1 MSSASTSTKPLTVVV
16 AEDEPAMLSLVARH
30 LRTLGFQV
38 HDAADGET
46 AWRLTQQH
54 HPDLVMLDVMMPQMS
69 GWEVAKLVKAP
80 GAAGGTLANTPV
92 LMLTGIGE
100 SMNAMTSP
108 LFADGWLDKPFE
120 FAKLDEKI
128 RELLAKYGKDMPSRR
143 ALDDADLDEEPV
155 AEAAPAPTPK
165 PARAAKKAAKKPAKK
180 AAAKKVGKA
189 SAKATKATKK
199 APAKAAAP
207 AKKAPA
213 KAAAPAK
220 KAAAKKATKKA
231 SGGSAAKAPAAKKAT
246 KAKATAGRRSTAK
259 KPRAA
264 ARRSS

>member
-30 LRTLGFQV
+30 LKTLGFQV

-54 HPDLVMLDVMMPQMS
+54 RPDLVMLDVMMPQMS

-128 RELLAKYGKDMPSRR
+128 GELLAKYGKEMPPRR
-143 ALDDADLDEEPV
+143 ALDDADLDEEP
-155 AEAAPAPTPK
+155 AEEAAPAPK

-180 AAAKKVGKA
+180 AAAKKA
-189 SAKATKATKK
+189 AKAPTKAAKTTKK
-199 APAKAAAP
+199 AAAKAAAP
-207 AKKAPA
+207 AKKT
-213 KAAAPAK
+213 
-220 KAAAKKATKKA
+220 AAKKATKKA
-231 SGGSAAKAPAAKKAT
+231 SGGKAAATKKAAPT
-246 KAKATAGRRSTAK
+246 KAKSTAGRKSTAK

>member
-30 LRTLGFQV
+30 LKTLGFQV

-128 RELLAKYGKDMPSRR
+128 GELLAKYGKEMPARR
-143 ALDDADLDEEPV
+143 ALDDADLDEEP
-155 AEAAPAPTPK
+155 AEEAAPAPAPK
-165 PARAAKKAAKKPAKK
+165 PARVAKKAAKKPVKK
-180 AAAKKVGKA
+180 AAAKKAGKA
-189 SAKATKATKK
+189 T
-199 APAKAAAP
+199 AKAAKTTKKP
-207 AKKAPA
+207 AA

-231 SGGSAAKAPAAKKAT
+231 SGGKAAATKKAAPT
-246 KAKATAGRRSTAK
+246 KAKSTAGRKSTAK

>member
-1 MSSASTSTKPLTVVV
+1 
-16 AEDEPAMLSLVARH
+16 MLSLVARH

-38 HDAADGET
+38 YEAADGET
-46 AWRLTQQH
+46 AWRLTQEH

-80 GAAGGTLANTPV
+80 GAAGGTLTNTPV

-128 RELLAKYGKDMPSRR
+128 REMLAKYGKEMPPRR
-143 ALDDADLDEEPV
+143 NLDEIEDESV
-155 AEAAPAPTPK
+155 AAE
-165 PARAAKKAAKKPAKK
+165 PARPAKKATKKTAKKATKTATTKTAAKATKAAVKTTKKTAAKKPAKT
-180 AAAKKVGKA
+180 AA
-189 SAKATKATKK
+189 K
-199 APAKAAAP
+199 APAKAAA
-207 AKKAPA
+207 KAPA
-213 KAAAPAK
+213 KAAGRAKKAAAAKKSTTKPTGKAAPAK
-220 KAAAKKATKKA
+220 KAATTKAT
-231 SGGSAAKAPAAKKAT
+231 
-246 KAKATAGRRSTAK
+246 ATAGRKAAAK
-259 KPRAA
+259 KPRVA

>member
-1 MSSASTSTKPLTVVV
+1 MSSTSTSTKPLTVVV

-30 LRTLGFQV
+30 LKTLGFHV

-46 AWRLTQQH
+46 AWRLIQQH
-54 HPDLVMLDVMMPQMS
+54 HPAFIMLDVMMPQMS

-80 GAAGGTLANTPV
+80 GAAGGSLANTPV

-128 RELLAKYGKDMPSRR
+128 RELLAKYGKDMPPRR
-143 ALDDADLDEEPV
+143 ALDDAELDDEPEE
-155 AEAAPAPTPK
+155 EAAPAPK
-165 PARAAKKAAKKPAKK
+165 PRAAKKSAKKPAKK
-180 AAAKKVGKA
+180 VAAKKAGKA
-189 SAKATKATKK
+189 TAKAAKTTKK
-199 APAKAAAP
+199 AA
-207 AKKAPA
+207 A

-220 KAAAKKATKKA
+220 KAATKKAPKKAT
-231 SGGSAAKAPAAKKAT
+231 GGAAGKAPAAKKAPAK
-246 KAKATAGRRSTAK
+246 KAKATAGRKAAAK

>member
-30 LRTLGFQV
+30 LRTLGFHV

-46 AWRLTQQH
+46 AWRLIQQH
-54 HPDLVMLDVMMPQMS
+54 HPELVMLDVMMPQMS

-80 GAAGGTLANTPV
+80 NAAGGALANTPV

-128 RELLAKYGKDMPSRR
+128 RELLAKYGKEMPPRR
-143 ALDDADLDEEPV
+143 ALDEVELDEEL
-155 AEAAPAPTPK
+155 AAEEEAAPPK
-165 PARAAKKAAKKPAKK
+165 PARAAKKATKKATKKPAKK
-180 AAAKKVGKA
+180 AAAKKAGKA
-189 SAKATKATKK
+189 PAKATKK
-199 APAKAAAP
+199 ATKKAAAP
-207 AKKAPA
+207 AKKAT
-213 KAAAPAK
+213 K
-220 KAAAKKATKKA
+220 KAA
-231 SGGSAAKAPAAKKAT
+231 GGGAAKAPAAKKAT
-246 KAKATAGRRSTAK
+246 TKAKATAGRKATAK

>member
-120 FAKLDEKI
+120 FARLDEKI
-128 RELLAKYGKDMPSRR
+128 SELLAKYGKDMPPRR
-143 ALDDADLDEEPV
+143 ALDDAELDEEPIE
-155 AEAAPAPTPK
+155 EAAPPPK
-165 PARAAKKAAKKPAKK
+165 PARAAKKATK
-180 AAAKKVGKA
+180 
-189 SAKATKATKK
+189 KATKK
-199 APAKAAAP
+199 AAKKPAAKKAGKAAAK
-207 AKKAPA
+207 ATKTTKKVAT

-231 SGGSAAKAPAAKKAT
+231 AGKAPAAKKAA
-246 KAKATAGRRSTAK
+246 KGKATAGRKSTAK